1 MEPLLPS
8 RPLMYVWAACRVLW
22 IACLP
27 LFVGVLLLISAIN
40 ELRRGGSGLVLIA
53 LGLLGLALA
62 WSAGRHTWRVFTAR
76 EEATRNALAAEVL
89 GSGVGFT
96 VLILLYLIITPYFSG
111 MFRKSA
117 EGAVK
122 NDLARLRQAVAAH
135 RAGRDGQAPSSLEDL
150 GPIPPLWGRYAEVP
164 HPGRAAALV
173 VESSAPADTGKWA
186 YVLSPSSPSLS
197 GAVFIDCTHTD
208 IKGSAWNSY

>member
-1 MEPLLPS
+1 MEPLPPS
-8 RPLMYVWAACRVLW
+8 RPLVRVWAACRVLW

-27 LFVGVLLLISAIN
+27 LFVGVLLVIGGIDA
-40 ELRRGGSGLVLIA
+40 LRRGRSGLALIA

-62 WSAGRHTWRVFTAR
+62 WSAARHTWRVFTDRKA
-76 EEATRNALAAEVL
+76 ATQNALAGEVIA
-89 GSGVGFT
+89 SGIGFT
-96 VLILLYLIITPYFSG
+96 GLILLYLIVTPYFSG
-111 MFRKSA
+111 LFRKSA

-135 RAGRDGQAPSSLEDL
+135 RAGHDGQAPSSLEDL
-150 GPIPPLWGRYAEVP
+150 GPIPPLWGRYAEIP

-173 VESSAPADTGKWA
+173 VESTAAADTGKWA
-186 YVLSPSSPSLS
+186 YVISPSSPSLT

-208 IKGSAWNSY
+208 SKGSAWSSY

>member
-1 MEPLLPS
+1 MEPQPPS
-8 RPLMYVWAACRVLW
+8 RPLLYAWAACRALW

-27 LFVGVLLLISAIN
+27 LFVGVLLVVGGVH
-40 ELRRGGSGLVLIA
+40 ELRRGRSGLVLIA
-53 LGLLGLALA
+53 VGLLGLALA
-62 WSAGRHTWRVFTAR
+62 WSAARHTWRVFTSRTA
-76 EEATRNALAAEVL
+76 ATRNALAGEVL
-89 GSGVGFT
+89 GSGIGFT

-111 MFRKSA
+111 LFRKSA

-122 NDLARLRQAVAAH
+122 NDLARLREAVAA
-135 RAGRDGQAPSSLEDL
+135 RGDGQAPASLEEL

-173 VESSAPADTGKWA
+173 VESTAAADTGKWA

-197 GAVFIDCTHTD
+197 GTVFIDCTHTD
-208 IKGSAWNSY
+208 IKGAAWNSY